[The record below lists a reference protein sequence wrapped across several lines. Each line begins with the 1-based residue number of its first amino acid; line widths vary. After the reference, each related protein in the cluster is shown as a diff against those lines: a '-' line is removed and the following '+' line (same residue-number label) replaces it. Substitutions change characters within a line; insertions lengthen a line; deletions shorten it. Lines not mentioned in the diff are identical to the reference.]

1 MTFTTNFALPNLRT
15 ERHIKFIQGCSVT
28 AAIAST
34 APVAAIAESA
44 ANAVGTRCIS
54 AVSPSS
60 FASLINQ
67 SFRVRGEA
75 GAGMKVTL
83 VESAK
88 PTIIKDNDSGARFES
103 YDLVFSTPKGKALP
117 DGDYTLEHARLG
129 SIKAHLVPWHTNAS
143 NEGQPSVDSISR
155 AA

>member
-1 MTFTTNFALPNLRT
+1 MQNR
-15 ERHIKFIQGCSVT
+15 RKFIQGCSVT
-28 AAIAST
+28 AAVAST

-44 ANAVGTRCIS
+44 ANSAGTRCIS

-60 FASLINQ
+60 FADLLNQ

-75 GAGMKVTL
+75 GGMKVTL
-83 VESAK
+83 VESAE

-103 YDLVFSTPKGKALP
+103 YDLVFSTPKGKELP
-117 DGDYTLEHARLG
+117 AGDYTLEHSRLG
-129 SIKAHLVPWHTNAS
+129 SIKAHLVPWHSTAS
-143 NEGQPSVDSISR
+143 NEGTPSVVTISR